1 MDMEKNPRAF
11 RMDRIDRVASGL
23 FAVLTWLS
31 VIPVVFI
38 LLNTTANVISRA
50 FFSHS
55 IFGSVQLSTVV
66 LSLVVMCAMPV
77 VTMYNTHIKV
87 DLLVEKFPQK
97 VQDVLFCFNFIACA
111 AIMVITSL
119 YTFQKAAKT
128 MAMGTCTDALSIPYW
143 PIYDLIAIMLM
154 LSAVCA
160 IYNLIHFLVS
170 GTTVNPM
177 TFTELKARL
186 KNEKEADGK

>member
-1 MDMEKNPRAF
+1 MDLEKKQKAF
-11 RMDRIDRVASGL
+11 RMDKIDRVASGL

-31 VIPVVFI
+31 VLPVIFI
-38 LLNTTANVISRA
+38 LLNTTANVITRA

-55 IFGSVQLSTVV
+55 IYGSVQLSTVT

-87 DLLVEKFPQK
+87 DLVAEKLPQK
-97 VQDVLFCFNFIACA
+97 AQNVLFCFNFIVCA
-111 AIMVITSL
+111 AIMVITAV
-119 YTFQKAAKT
+119 YTFQKAGKV
-128 MAMGTCTDALSIPYW
+128 MAMGTSTDALSIPYW
-143 PIYDLIAIMLM
+143 PIYDLIAVMLV
-154 LSAVCA
+154 LSAICA
-160 IYNLIHFLVS
+160 IYNLIHFIVS

-186 KNEKEADGK
+186 KSKKEAAEK